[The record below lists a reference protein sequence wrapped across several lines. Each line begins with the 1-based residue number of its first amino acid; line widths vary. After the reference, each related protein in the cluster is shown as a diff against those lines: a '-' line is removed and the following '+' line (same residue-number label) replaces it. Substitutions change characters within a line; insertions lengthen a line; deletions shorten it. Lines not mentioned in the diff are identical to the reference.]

1 MRWLRRLDAYDS
13 GLRVDVLLYAL
24 SAGFALLTAATST
37 LATHRAWGAVA
48 VFGYTAAALFA
59 AAQWT
64 LRRWQGTLPRAVVAI
79 ATFVATGLLP
89 LLIQAVQRVG
99 GRTDRAQEEVF
110 VVEDAAR
117 RLLDSGTPYLDRN
130 ALAAMAEPLFG
141 YMPYQPGM
149 AGFGLPRAWF
159 GVAWWTDA
167 RVWFAAAFVGALALA
182 LHLLFHATPLGAT
195 TPGAGLRG
203 AGSPGPLLVRAW
215 QVATV
220 LPLCALTL
228 ATGGDDMPVL
238 GLCLL
243 GFALAATGSWGWAGV
258 AVGAAAALKLF
269 AWPVLVVLLVAALVA
284 RRGLV
289 FAGPAI
295 GLPVVTALPPLVV
308 DPGAFVE
315 NVLAFPFGRGLVTSP
330 AASPLPGHLLAT
342 AVPGG
347 RIVAYLL
354 LAAAATGIAWYL
366 VRRPPRTVADAAL
379 VSGLGLLAAMLLLPA
394 TRFGYLLYPVVLL
407 VWVPALRKVSTLREV
422 SNVEAA

>member
-13 GLRVDVLLYAL
+13 GLPADVLLYAL

-48 VFGYTAAALFA
+48 VFGYTAAALLA
-59 AAQWT
+59 VGQWT
-64 LRRWQGTLPRAVVAI
+64 LGRWQGALPRAIVAI
-79 ATFVATGLLP
+79 AAFVATGLLP
-89 LLIQAVQRVG
+89 LLIQAVQRAG
-99 GRTDRAQEEVF
+99 GRTDRAQEEVL

-117 RLLDSGTPYLDRN
+117 RLLDSGTPYLDRS
-130 ALAAMAEPLFG
+130 ALAALAEPLFA
-141 YMPYQPGM
+141 YLPYQPGM

-167 RVWFAAAFVGALALA
+167 RVWFAVAFVGALALA
-182 LHLLFHATPLGAT
+182 LHLLSS
-195 TPGAGLRG
+195 

-243 GFALAATGSWGWAGV
+243 GFALAATGHWGWAGV

-289 FAGPAI
+289 FGGFAI
-295 GLPVVTALPPLVV
+295 GLPVITALPPLLV

-315 NVLAFPFGRGLVTSP
+315 NVLAFPFGRGLVSSP

-342 AVPGG
+342 GVPGG
-347 RIVAYLL
+347 RIVVYLL
-354 LAAAATGIAWYL
+354 LAATAAGIAGYL

-379 VSGLGLLAAMLLLPA
+379 ISGLGLLAAMLLLPA

-407 VWVPALRKVSTLREV
+407 VWVPALRRV